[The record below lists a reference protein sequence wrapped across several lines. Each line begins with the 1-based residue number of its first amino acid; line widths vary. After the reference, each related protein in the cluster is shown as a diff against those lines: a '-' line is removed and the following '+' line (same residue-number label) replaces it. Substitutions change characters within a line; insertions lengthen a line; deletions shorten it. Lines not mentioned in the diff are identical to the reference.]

1 VLAAIASS
9 TTPPDLKPLFQALA
23 QCGVDDAKIPQVT
36 RQLVRPPLT
45 FRPDPTRLR
54 GFDRDMAARLLCVD
68 ENRPD
73 PHATWKSLSR
83 AERKRARRSRD
94 WLARDH
100 GLSATPQGRPPIID
114 AALVLYCIRV
124 LCEASGRPRFKF
136 SRPPAGGL
144 FGGPMWRALNEALPL
159 AQRFLEV
166 RFGTPAIPPNK
177 IDNHAEAIAGIAK
190 LTRSRQFEKRCRLLG
205 LGPRADD
212 VARNAATFRLAIAK
226 ARKPWSL
233 SFR

>member
-9 TTPPDLKPLFQALA
+9 TTPPDRKPLLQALA
-23 QCGVDDAKIPQVT
+23 ECGVDDAEIAQVAQ
-36 RQLVRPPLT
+36 QLARPPLT

-54 GFDRDMAARLLCVD
+54 GFDRDTAARLLSVD

-83 AERKRARRSRD
+83 AQRKRAKRSWD

-100 GLSATPQGRPPIID
+100 GLSATPQGRRPLID

-124 LCEASGRPRFKF
+124 LCEASGQPRFKF
-136 SRPPAGGL
+136 SRPPAGDL

-159 AQRFLEV
+159 AQQFLAA
-166 RFGTPAIPPNK
+166 RFGTPAIPRNK
-177 IDNHAEAIAGIAK
+177 IDHHAEAIAGIAK
-190 LTRSRQFEKRCRLLG
+190 LTRSTQFEKWCRRLG

-212 VARNAATFRLAIAK
+212 VATNASTFRLAIAY
-226 ARKPWSL
+226 ARKSGSL
-233 SFR
+233 SCR